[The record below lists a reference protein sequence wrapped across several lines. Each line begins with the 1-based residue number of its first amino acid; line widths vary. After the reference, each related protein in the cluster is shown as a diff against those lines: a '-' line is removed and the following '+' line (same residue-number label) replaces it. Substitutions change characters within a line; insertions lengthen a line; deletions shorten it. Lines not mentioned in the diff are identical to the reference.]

1 MRAPAGLV
9 PIRMDE
15 PTPPSLRRRLFTWGA
30 SLVGGAAFLWIAS
43 TQLTLWPDDL
53 DLPAPWLVVL
63 AVLVHAPYV
72 VVRAMRLQYLL
83 DPVVAAATE
92 GARSR
97 MRRSVIYGSGLVSF
111 LVLIVLPLKLGELS
125 RPLLLAR
132 AKEPGVGL
140 AEALAAVATERI
152 IDGLVICGML
162 FGGLALAPELD
173 GGEAS
178 TLADVQTI
186 GQGMLGIFVVG
197 LFALL
202 VAASMPA
209 RATAIAE
216 RLLGSR
222 VAAIVARVIEPVR
235 PLLQLR
241 RAVPL
246 VGWSVVYWAI
256 TTFQLWLVLRACG
269 IELGAAASAA
279 VVAIVGLSIQL
290 PGGPAQAG
298 TFQVGT
304 GLALGLF
311 LGEVELQGPGSTF
324 GVVMYALPLLGSALA
339 ALPGLWLLRRART

>member
-1 MRAPAGLV
+1 M
-9 PIRMDE
+9 I
-15 PTPPSLRRRLFTWGA
+15 TWTA
-30 SLVGGAAFLWIAS
+30 SLVGGAAFLWLAS
-43 TQLTLWPDDL
+43 KQLRLWPDDPS
-53 DLPAPWLVVL
+53 LPAPWLVVA

-72 VVRAMRLQYLL
+72 VIRAMRLQYLL
-83 DPVVAAATE
+83 DPVVEAATE
-92 GARSR
+92 GARTR

-132 AKEPGVGL
+132 AREPGVGL

-173 GGEAS
+173 VYDVGD
-178 TLADVQTI
+178 LADVQAI
-186 GQGMLGIFVVG
+186 GRGMLALFVVG
-197 LFALL
+197 LAGLL
-202 VAASMPA
+202 VAASMPT
-209 RATAIAE
+209 RAAALAE
-216 RLLGSR
+216 RLLGERFAALVSR
-222 VAAIVARVIEPVR
+222 VVEPVR

-246 VGWSVVYWAI
+246 VTWSIAYWAI

-269 IELGAAASAA
+269 IDLGAAASAA

-304 GLALGLF
+304 GLALRLF
-311 LGEVELQGPGSTF
+311 LDEAQLQGPGSTF
-324 GVVMYALPLLGSALA
+324 GVVMYALPLVGSALA
-339 ALPGLWLLRRART
+339 ALPGLWLLRRHRP